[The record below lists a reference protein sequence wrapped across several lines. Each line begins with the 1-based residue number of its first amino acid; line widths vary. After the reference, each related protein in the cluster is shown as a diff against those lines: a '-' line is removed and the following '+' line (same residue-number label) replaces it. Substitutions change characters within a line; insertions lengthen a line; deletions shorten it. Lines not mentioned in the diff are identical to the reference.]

1 MNAEKTKTTKL
12 TDIGHKLLAHS
23 QAAEF
28 SAKRGLVVELFPYIF
43 AAHERLSAR
52 AIGRFLEAEQGIKL
66 SPVTITKSLNDPR
79 RSWNAFFDLIEPYAL
94 VFQKETG
101 TALAD
106 FLFKD
111 KNVKNPENLALRLSK
126 KLAFSSEFDHADLVL
141 REKWFSID
149 LALRLQARPYLAE
162 RLAGKENRRETK

>member
-1 MNAEKTKTTKL
+1 MRNETENNSSAL
-12 TDIGHKLLAHS
+12 TGLGQKLLAHS
-23 QAAEF
+23 QQAAF

-43 AAHERLSAR
+43 AASERLSAR

-66 SPVTITKSLNDPR
+66 SPVTITKSLNDPKK
-79 RSWNAFFDLIEPYAL
+79 SWNGFFDLIEPHAL

-101 TALAD
+101 TPLAE

-111 KNVKNPENLALRLSK
+111 KILKDSKHWALRLSK
-126 KLAFSSEFDHADLVL
+126 KLAFTADFDRADLLL

-149 LALRLQARPYLAE
+149 LAIRNKARPICPN
-162 RLAGKENRRETK
+162 G